1 MNKRLITAL
10 AALAFGVLIIFTV
23 CITVSTV
30 NTKDKNQNLTVPTA
44 ECSTA
49 VPAVSASVKEAPA
62 GMQSLALKRK
72 IVRQRNAQ
80 YAKDEHIT
88 VPQAKS
94 QKARQLLDRVLAG
107 RKMSSLEAENYNKT
121 PVEIQELT
129 YEQAHQREEYYRGL
143 MEKDPSGKTEQGAKN
158 GELYVLY
165 RDYAMSIATGEPL
178 AQMNYDRLRQA
189 AEVIIRWNSEALEA
203 LEKEPEVGIK
213 DEAGIIVAKA
223 KRDAGILCNKMLDI
237 VKQHME
243 KGETDTA
250 LRELEL
256 IDEFFRCERIY
267 YNHAQSPIKTE
278 YDALEQR
285 LEAGESIESVLYL
298 PD

>member
-10 AALAFGVLIIFTV
+10 AALAFGGLIIFTV
-23 CITVSTV
+23 GITVSTV
-30 NTKDKNQNLTVPTA
+30 NTKDKNQNLAVPTA
-44 ECSTA
+44 ECST
-49 VPAVSASVKEAPA
+49 VPAVSTPAKEAPA

-80 YAKDEHIT
+80 HAKDEHIT

-94 QKARQLLDRVLAG
+94 QKAKQLLDKVLAG

-121 PVEIQELT
+121 PVEIQEFT
-129 YEQAHQREEYYRGL
+129 YEQAHQREKYYRGL
-143 MEKDPSGKTEQGAKN
+143 MEKDPSGKTEQGAKS

-178 AQMNYDRLRQA
+178 AQMNYNRLRQA
-189 AEVIIRWNSEALEA
+189 AEVIIRRNSDLEA
-203 LEKEPEVGIK
+203 GVGSSISS
-213 DEAGIIVAKA
+213 AA
-223 KRDAGILCNKMLDI
+223 KRDMGILCNKMLDI

-256 IDEFFRCERIY
+256 IEEFFHCESSY
-267 YNHAQSPIKTE
+267 YNNFGSIKPE

>member
-1 MNKRLITAL
+1 MGGEAMNKRLITAL
-10 AALAFGVLIIFTV
+10 AALAFGMLIIFTV
-23 CITVSTV
+23 GITVSTV
-30 NTKDKNQNLTVPTA
+30 NTKDKNQNLAVPTA
-44 ECSTA
+44 ECST

-80 YAKDEHIT
+80 HAKDEHIT

-94 QKARQLLDRVLAG
+94 QKAKQLLDRVLAG

-129 YEQAHQREEYYRGL
+129 YEQAHQREKYYRGL
-143 MEKDPSGKTEQGAKN
+143 MEKDPSGKTEQGAKS

-178 AQMNYDRLRQA
+178 AQMNYDRLRQS
-189 AEVIIRWNSEALEA
+189 AEVIIRWNSDLEA
-203 LEKEPEVGIK
+203 GVGSSISS
-213 DEAGIIVAKA
+213 AA
-223 KRDAGILCNKMLDI
+223 KRDMGILCNKMLDI

-256 IDEFFRCERIY
+256 IEEFFHCESSY
-267 YNHAQSPIKTE
+267 YNNFGSIKPE

>member
-10 AALAFGVLIIFTV
+10 AALAFGGLIIFTV
-23 CITVSTV
+23 GITVSTV
-30 NTKDKNQNLTVPTA
+30 NTKDKNQNLVVPTA
-44 ECSTA
+44 ECST
-49 VPAVSASVKEAPA
+49 VPAVSTPAKEAPA

-80 YAKDEHIT
+80 HAKDEHIA

-94 QKARQLLDRVLAG
+94 QKAKQLLDKVLAG

-129 YEQAHQREEYYRGL
+129 YEQAHQREKYYRGL
-143 MEKDPSGKTEQGAKN
+143 MEKDPSGKTEQGAKS

-178 AQMNYDRLRQA
+178 AQMNYDRLRQS
-189 AEVIIRWNSEALEA
+189 AEVIIRWNSDLEA
-203 LEKEPEVGIK
+203 GVGSSISS
-213 DEAGIIVAKA
+213 AA
-223 KRDAGILCNKMLDI
+223 KRDMGILCNKMLDI

-256 IDEFFRCERIY
+256 IEEFFHCESSY
-267 YNHAQSPIKTE
+267 YNNFGSIKPE

>member
-10 AALAFGVLIIFTV
+10 AALAFGGLIIFTV
-23 CITVSTV
+23 GITVSTV
-30 NTKDKNQNLTVPTA
+30 NTKDKNQNLAVPTA

-49 VPAVSASVKEAPA
+49 VPQVSTPAKEAPA

-80 YAKDEHIT
+80 HAKDEHIT

-94 QKARQLLDRVLAG
+94 QKAKQLLDKVLAG

-129 YEQAHQREEYYRGL
+129 YEQAQQRAEYYRGL
-143 MEKDPSGKTEQGAKN
+143 MEKDPSGKTEQGAKS

-165 RDYAMSIATGEPL
+165 RDYAMSIATGEPF
-178 AQMNYDRLRQA
+178 AHMNYDRLRQA
-189 AEVIIRWNSEALEA
+189 AEVIIRWNSDLEA
-203 LEKEPEVGIK
+203 GVGSSISS
-213 DEAGIIVAKA
+213 AA
-223 KRDAGILCNKMLDI
+223 KRDMGILCNKMLDI

-256 IDEFFRCERIY
+256 IEEFFHCESSY
-267 YNHAQSPIKTE
+267 YNNFGSIKPE

>member
-1 MNKRLITAL
+1 MGGEAMNKRLITAL
-10 AALAFGVLIIFTV
+10 AALAFGMLIIFTV
-23 CITVSTV
+23 GITVSTV
-30 NTKDKNQNLTVPTA
+30 NTKDKNQNLAVPTA
-44 ECSTA
+44 ECST
-49 VPAVSASVKEAPA
+49 VPAVSTPAKEAPA

-72 IVRQRNAQ
+72 IVRAKNAQ
-80 YAKDEHIT
+80 HAKDEHIT

-94 QKARQLLDRVLAG
+94 QKAKQLLDRVLAG

-143 MEKDPSGKTEQGAKN
+143 MEKDPSGKTEQGAKS

-178 AQMNYDRLRQA
+178 AQMNYNRLRQS
-189 AEVIIRWNSEALEA
+189 AEVIIRWNSDLEA
-203 LEKEPEVGIK
+203 GVGSSISS
-213 DEAGIIVAKA
+213 AA
-223 KRDAGILCNKMLDI
+223 KRDMGILCNKMLDI

-256 IDEFFRCERIY
+256 IEEFFHCESSY
-267 YNHAQSPIKTE
+267 YNNFGSIKPE

>member
-10 AALAFGVLIIFTV
+10 AALAFGGLIIFTV
-23 CITVSTV
+23 GITVSTV
-30 NTKDKNQNLTVPTA
+30 NTKDKNQNLAVPTA

-49 VPAVSASVKEAPA
+49 VPQVSTPAKEAPA

-72 IVRQRNAQ
+72 IVRQRKAQ
-80 YAKDEHIT
+80 HAKDEHIT

-94 QKARQLLDRVLAG
+94 QKARQLLDKVLAG

-129 YEQAHQREEYYRGL
+129 YKQAQQRAEYYRGL
-143 MEKDPSGKTEQGAKN
+143 MAKDPSGKTEQGAKS

-189 AEVIIRWNSEALEA
+189 AEAIIRWNSDLEA
-203 LEKEPEVGIK
+203 GVGSSISS
-213 DEAGIIVAKA
+213 AA
-223 KRDAGILCNKMLDI
+223 KRDMGILCNKMLDI

-256 IDEFFRCERIY
+256 IEEFFHCESSY
-267 YNHAQSPIKTE
+267 YNNFGSIKPE

>member
-10 AALAFGVLIIFTV
+10 AALAFGGLIIFTV
-23 CITVSTV
+23 GITVSTV
-30 NTKDKNQNLTVPTA
+30 NTKDKNQNLAVPTA
-44 ECSTA
+44 ECST
-49 VPAVSASVKEAPA
+49 VPAVSTPAKEAPA

-72 IVRQRNAQ
+72 IVRQRNAR

-94 QKARQLLDRVLAG
+94 QKAKQLLDKVLAG

-129 YEQAHQREEYYRGL
+129 YEQAHQREKYYRGL
-143 MEKDPSGKTEQGAKN
+143 MEKDPSGKTEQGAKS

-178 AQMNYDRLRQA
+178 AQMNYNRLRQS
-189 AEVIIRWNSEALEA
+189 AEVIIRWNSDLEA
-203 LEKEPEVGIK
+203 GVGSSISS
-213 DEAGIIVAKA
+213 AA
-223 KRDAGILCNKMLDI
+223 KRDMGILCNKMLDI

-256 IDEFFRCERIY
+256 IEEVFHCESSY
-267 YNHAQSPIKTE
+267 YNNFGSIKPE

>member
-10 AALAFGVLIIFTV
+10 AALAFGMLIIFTV
-23 CITVSTV
+23 GITVSTV
-30 NTKDKNQNLTVPTA
+30 NTKDKNQNLAVPTA
-44 ECSTA
+44 ECST
-49 VPAVSASVKEAPA
+49 VPAVSTPAKEAPA

-80 YAKDEHIT
+80 HAKDEHIT

-94 QKARQLLDRVLAG
+94 QKAKQLLDKVLAG

-143 MEKDPSGKTEQGAKN
+143 MEKDPSGKTEQGAKS

-178 AQMNYDRLRQA
+178 AQMNYNRLRQS
-189 AEVIIRWNSEALEA
+189 AEVIIRRNSDLEA
-203 LEKEPEVGIK
+203 GVGSSISS
-213 DEAGIIVAKA
+213 AA
-223 KRDAGILCNKMLDI
+223 KRDMGILCNKMLDI
-237 VKQHME
+237 VKQHLE

-256 IDEFFRCERIY
+256 IEEFFHCESSY
-267 YNHAQSPIKTE
+267 YNNFGSIKPE

>member
-10 AALAFGVLIIFTV
+10 AALAFGMLIIFTV
-23 CITVSTV
+23 GITVSTV
-30 NTKDKNQNLTVPTA
+30 NTKDKNQNLAVPTA
-44 ECSTA
+44 ECST
-49 VPAVSASVKEAPA
+49 VPAVSTPAKEAPA

-80 YAKDEHIT
+80 HAKDEHIT

-94 QKARQLLDRVLAG
+94 QKARQLLDKVLAG
-107 RKMSSLEAENYNKT
+107 RKMSSLEAKNYNKT

-129 YEQAHQREEYYRGL
+129 YEQAHQREKYYRGL
-143 MEKDPSGKTEQGAKN
+143 MEKDPSGKTEQGAKS

-178 AQMNYDRLRQA
+178 AQMNYNRLRQA
-189 AEVIIRWNSEALEA
+189 AEVIIRRNSDLEA
-203 LEKEPEVGIK
+203 GVGSSISS
-213 DEAGIIVAKA
+213 AA
-223 KRDAGILCNKMLDI
+223 KRDMGILCNKMLDI

-256 IDEFFRCERIY
+256 IEEFFHCESSY
-267 YNHAQSPIKTE
+267 YNNFGSIKPE

>member
-10 AALAFGVLIIFTV
+10 AALAFGMLIIFTV
-23 CITVSTV
+23 GITVSTV
-30 NTKDKNQNLTVPTA
+30 NTKDKNQNLAVPTA
-44 ECSTA
+44 ECST
-49 VPAVSASVKEAPA
+49 VPAVSTPVKEAPA

-72 IVRQRNAQ
+72 IVRAKNAQ
-80 YAKDEHIT
+80 RAKDEHIT

-94 QKARQLLDRVLAG
+94 QKAKQLLDRVLAG

-143 MEKDPSGKTEQGAKN
+143 MEKDPSGKTEQGAKS

-178 AQMNYDRLRQA
+178 AQMNYDRLRQS
-189 AEVIIRWNSEALEA
+189 AEVMIRWNSDLEA
-203 LEKEPEVGIK
+203 GVGSSISS
-213 DEAGIIVAKA
+213 AA
-223 KRDAGILCNKMLDI
+223 KRDMGILCNKMLDI

-256 IDEFFRCERIY
+256 IEEFFHCESSY
-267 YNHAQSPIKTE
+267 YNNFGSIKPE

>member
-1 MNKRLITAL
+1 MGGEAMNKRLITAL
-10 AALAFGVLIIFTV
+10 AALAFGMLIIFTV
-23 CITVSTV
+23 GITVSTV
-30 NTKDKNQNLTVPTA
+30 NTKDKNQNLAVPTA
-44 ECSTA
+44 ECST
-49 VPAVSASVKEAPA
+49 VPAVSTPAKEAPA

-80 YAKDEHIT
+80 HAKDEHIT

-94 QKARQLLDRVLAG
+94 QKARQLLDKVLAG

-143 MEKDPSGKTEQGAKN
+143 MEKDPSGKTEQGAKS

-178 AQMNYDRLRQA
+178 AQMNYDRLRQS
-189 AEVIIRWNSEALEA
+189 AEVIIRWNSDLEA
-203 LEKEPEVGIK
+203 GVGSSVSS
-213 DEAGIIVAKA
+213 AA
-223 KRDAGILCNKMLDI
+223 KRDMGILCNKMLDI

-256 IDEFFRCERIY
+256 IEEFFHCESSY
-267 YNHAQSPIKTE
+267 YNNFGSIKPE

>member
-1 MNKRLITAL
+1 MGGEAMNKRLITAL
-10 AALAFGVLIIFTV
+10 AALAFGMLIIFTV
-23 CITVSTV
+23 GITVSTV
-30 NTKDKNQNLTVPTA
+30 NTKDKNQNLAVPTA
-44 ECSTA
+44 ECST
-49 VPAVSASVKEAPA
+49 VPAVSTPAKEAPA

-80 YAKDEHIT
+80 HAKDEHIT

-94 QKARQLLDRVLAG
+94 QKAKQLLDKVLAG

-143 MEKDPSGKTEQGAKN
+143 MEKDPSGKTEQGAKS

-178 AQMNYDRLRQA
+178 AQMNYDRLRQS
-189 AEVIIRWNSEALEA
+189 AEVIIRWNSDLEA
-203 LEKEPEVGIK
+203 GVGSSISS
-213 DEAGIIVAKA
+213 AA
-223 KRDAGILCNKMLDI
+223 KRDMGILCNKMLDI

-256 IDEFFRCERIY
+256 IEEFFHCESSY
-267 YNHAQSPIKTE
+267 YNNFGSIKPE